1 MTGGQ
6 VVSKKSR
13 KQRKRE
19 QRAAQEA
26 ALAAKKALPA
36 PKQAPKPEQEKSIKC
51 FEVNFALVDA
61 KENVRPAGQYYHQ
74 PRGGFQ
80 GVLDAFA
87 YVHRYVEQECA
98 KSEKIYA
105 IERIKVYEWALAIPG
120 VKGVINTKKFS
131 EPIFE
136 WTFSTK
142 IKTIAPS
149 FTKKQARRLMAAAAY
164 LDRWRPVRVKV
175 QIEDITQE
183 ADNAAG
189 VPLSLE

>member
-1 MTGGQ
+1 M
-6 VVSKKSR
+6 SKKSR
-13 KQRKRE
+13 KQRRKE
-19 QRAAQEA
+19 RAAQEA
-26 ALAAKKALPA
+26 ALLAQRKAGTLP
-36 PKQAPKPEQEKSIKC
+36 PKQAPRQEQDKSIKC
-51 FEVNFALVDA
+51 FEVNFALVDS
-61 KENVRPAGQYYHQ
+61 KENIRPSGQYFHQ
-74 PRGGFQ
+74 PRGSFQ

-120 VKGVINTKKFS
+120 VRGVINTKKFS

-149 FTKKQARRLMAAAAY
+149 FTKKQARKLMAAAAY

-175 QIEDITQE
+175 QIEDITQD

-189 VPLSLE
+189 VPLGLEV